1 MINHYINIRYK
12 IVIVIYY
19 YCYNYKQ
26 YLSNNRNNDISTGI
40 PKNTSIIATDSSI
53 VAGHNINTIFKVVSV
68 TSTIINILI
77 SLLMFLLLSLLFI
90 LLP

>member
-1 MINHYINIRYK
+1 M
-12 IVIVIYY
+12 VIVIYY

-68 TSTIINILI
+68 TSTIINILS
-77 SLLMFLLLSLLFI
+77 SLLMFLLLSLSFI